1 MAKQV
6 DSTVQVEL
14 NEIDGLEGLRRF
26 GLWIPGF
33 GNPGCTVVARNKREA
48 KKIVAEFIGNELM
61 NAGELGNT

>member
-6 DSTVQVEL
+6 DATVPVEL
-14 NEIDGLEGLRRF
+14 NETDGLKGLRRF

-33 GNPGCTVVARNKREA
+33 GNPGCIVSARNKREA
-48 KKIVAEFIGNELM
+48 KKLVAEFIGNELM